1 MAKKWGR
8 GWLCGGV
15 LLLAGAVIGYLLLVL
30 VYCLPTERMQQHL
43 ESCVDAFSQG
53 GMSLVKDDTGM
64 WVDYLTDSVIL
75 AEAVYN
81 GEESLWEQAAAVYS
95 SGPEEGEAPWAF
107 RKIQA
112 AVEGTPNGGGY
123 ARYWHGNLVYLKP
136 CVSETAAVPV

>member
-53 GMSLVKDDTGM
+53 GCRWSRM
-64 WVDYLTDSVIL
+64 
-75 AEAVYN
+75 
-81 GEESLWEQAAAVYS
+81 
-95 SGPEEGEAPWAF
+95 
-107 RKIQA
+107 
-112 AVEGTPNGGGY
+112 TPVCG
-123 ARYWHGNLVYLKP
+123 WI
-136 CVSETAAVPV
+136 T

>member
-43 ESCVDAFSQG
+43 ESCVDAFAQG
-53 GMSLVKDDTGM
+53 AVSLVKDDTGM

-95 SGPEEGEAPWAF
+95 SGPEEG
-107 RKIQA
+107 
-112 AVEGTPNGGGY
+112 GGKNTVGVSQNPGCGGRNSQRGRLRQIL
-123 ARYWHGNLVYLKP
+123 ARKP
-136 CVSETAAVPV
+136 CVSETVAVPV